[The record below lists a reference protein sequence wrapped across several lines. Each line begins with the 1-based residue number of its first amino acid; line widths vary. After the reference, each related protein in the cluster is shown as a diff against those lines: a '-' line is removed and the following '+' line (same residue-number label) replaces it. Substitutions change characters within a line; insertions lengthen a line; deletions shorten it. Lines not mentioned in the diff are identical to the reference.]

1 MNKLDHSNEV
11 GYASAVAARKAK
23 SGWGGRRPGAGRKP
37 ILKDPVAVTT
47 DVERPDF
54 EVLEAIAEE
63 RGGSVASLVR
73 AAVVAYVKRQ
83 RRK

>member
-1 MNKLDHSNEV
+1 MNNLSESSRGNYHPP
-11 GYASAVAARKAK
+11 VAARKAK

-37 ILKDPVAVTT
+37 ILKDPVTVTN
-47 DVERPDF
+47 DIERADI

-63 RGGSVASLVR
+63 RDVSVASLIR
-73 AAVVAYVKRQ
+73 KAVTTYVKRH